1 MTDGQI
7 DKIEN
12 IIGYKFRNKTLLVN
26 AFTHVSYINEHKNCE
41 SYEKL
46 EFLGDSILNFIVADK
61 LYHAQ
66 LRDEGEMTMLRARM
80 VSRSPLAEAV
90 KRMDLCPFVRLG
102 KGAEK
107 CDTMPVKIQS
117 DIFESVLAAI
127 YLDSGS
133 MAEAKT
139 FVDKHLSLSFAAA
152 IDYRSRL
159 Q

>member
-66 LRDEGEMTMLRARM
+66 
-80 VSRSPLAEAV
+80 
-90 KRMDLCPFVRLG
+90 F
-102 KGAEK
+102 
-107 CDTMPVKIQS
+107 
-117 DIFESVLAAI
+117 
-127 YLDSGS
+127 
-133 MAEAKT
+133 
-139 FVDKHLSLSFAAA
+139 
-152 IDYRSRL
+152 
-159 Q
+159 